1 MTEMTDAQ
9 IWRGLEHYVRTSS
22 TLTRLQP
29 IMHDCVLAFCV
40 SRVAELEAAVKGE
53 PIILKRRTLEAQVEQ
68 LFVRVGTNEVQI
80 DELRKDFEAAQKSM
94 APVSPVTKLIG
105 LLRTD
110 LKAHVHFDRTDD
122 AFIGSTGKCYY
133 P

>member
-1 MTEMTDAQ
+1 MTEMTELQ

-22 TLTRLQP
+22 NLTRLQP

-40 SRVAELEAAVKGE
+40 SRVTELEAAGKEAGAIEE
-53 PIILKRRTLEAQVEQ
+53 PKDDLVLIRLVAFEGRVDLHARGVRDRFAAVDTLLA
-68 LFVRVGTNEVQI
+68 
-80 DELRKDFEAAQKSM
+80 K
-94 APVSPVTKLIG
+94 
-105 LLRTD
+105 LRTD
-110 LKAHVHFDRTDD
+110 LKAHKHFDRADD